1 MHKYF
6 SQVGNRRIN
15 QKKKPDNN
23 CNNKR
28 FGKNQTHIKSYIDD
42 DVKCSVLHTLN
53 VYWS

>member
-15 QKKKPDNN
+15 QKKPDNK

-28 FGKNQTHIKSYIDD
+28 FGKNQTHIKSYNDD
-42 DVKCSVLHTLN
+42 DV
-53 VYWS
+53 